1 VAWRP
6 IVSWKKYLL
15 TVLSADQSIEHT
27 TRRRSSLYQNAQ
39 AAGQY
44 LNMTQG

>member
-1 VAWRP
+1 
-6 IVSWKKYLL
+6 VSSKKYPL
-15 TVLSADQSIEHT
+15 TLLSADQSIEHT
-27 TRRRSSLYQNAQ
+27 SRRRSSLYQNAQ